1 MWRGRRREIWNE
13 KEGEDKKRENNEITR
28 LCSEAEWLI
37 DTESFRSAV
46 QVVTAEVEAAA
57 APCKYARR
65 DGGVSPQ
72 ASTLNS
78 FNCSWTLSLLRPN
91 QRERRELS
99 QITWDDNRNQVRS
112 QSSGC
117 IQVQRRLLLL
127 SRRPLRMFQVS
138 WAPLWYCC
146 ERLLILLR
154 INIPVSSLSY
164 FQENVVVEQS
174 NMAQTQRNKGL
185 ITREKS
191 GKLKTT

>member
-13 KEGEDKKRENNEITR
+13 KGGEDKKRENNEITR

-46 QVVTAEVEAAA
+46 QVVTAEVEASA

-65 DGGVSPQ
+65 DGWVSPQ

-91 QRERRELS
+91 QREWREPS
-99 QITWDDNRNQVRS
+99 QITWDDKSNQVRS
-112 QSSGC
+112 QSTGC
-117 IQVQRRLLLL
+117 VQVQRRLLLL
-127 SRRPLRMFQVS
+127 SRKPLRMFQVS
-138 WAPLWYCC
+138 WAPLWCC
-146 ERLLILLR
+146 YERLLIPLR

-164 FQENVVVEQS
+164 FQENVVVKQS
-174 NMAQTQRNKGL
+174 NMAQTQRNNGL
-185 ITREKS
+185 ITRKKS